1 MATGAT
7 SDIMKG
13 KPASQVVANQAGNA
27 ATVAANPL
35 GMANHPT
42 AAQGT
47 ATALTGAGL
56 GAKGAQDAVDINKAR
71 KDPNKSAPAEAAG
84 KIPGQAAAASGLGVA
99 GVGSNAAALRGNTAA
114 AQGQG
119 IGGGAGALVGNAA
132 DQALA
137 NRPKPKPSGNDIE
150 MQRRSLFSR
159 QVANDRAMLMDI
171 LVRRAEKQAAANFL
185 RRRAVY
191 YADEL

>member
-1 MATGAT
+1 MQ
-7 SDIMKG
+7 K
-13 KPASQVVANQAGNA
+13 KPATQVIANQAGNA

-35 GMANHPT
+35 GLAGKST

-47 ATALTGAGL
+47 AIGFTGAGL

-71 KDPNKSAPAEAAG
+71 KDPNQSAPAEAAK
-84 KIPGQAAAASGLGVA
+84 KIPGQVAATSGLGVA
-99 GVGSNAAALRGNTAA
+99 GVGSNAAALQGHTAS

-119 IGGGAGALVGNAA
+119 IGGGAGALTGNVA

-137 NRPKPKPSGNDIE
+137 NRPKPKTGGNDVE

-171 LVRRAEKQAAANFL
+171 LVRRAEKQAAADFL